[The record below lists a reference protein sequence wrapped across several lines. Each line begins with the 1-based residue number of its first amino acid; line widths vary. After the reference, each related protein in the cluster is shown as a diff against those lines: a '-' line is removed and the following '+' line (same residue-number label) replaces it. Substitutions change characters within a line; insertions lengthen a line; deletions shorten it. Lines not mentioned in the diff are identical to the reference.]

1 MPEIETS
8 RLQLR
13 HFTLEDFDDL
23 FRLYSDPEVMRYLS
37 PRTKEQ
43 TQTSLYKHIEHW
55 QAHNFG
61 MWAVIHKESGKLI
74 GRCGLSWLANTPEIE
89 LGYLFD
95 KSYWRQGLATE
106 AAIATLKYGFG
117 EINLQR
123 IVAIARP
130 QNTASMRVIEKVGM
144 KYQKAAYFYKFNV
157 VYYSLER
164 ESWHPDDS
172 LYILRTTP

>member
-8 RLQLR
+8 RLLLR
-13 HFTLEDFDDL
+13 LFTLDDFDDL

-37 PRTKEQ
+37 RRTKEQ
-43 TQTSLYKHIEHW
+43 TQISLYKHIEHW
-55 QAHNFG
+55 QTHNFG
-61 MWAVIHKESGKLI
+61 MWAVIHKETGMMI
-74 GRCGLSWLANTPEIE
+74 GRCGLGVLANTPEIE

-95 KSYWRQGLATE
+95 KSYWYRGLATE

-117 EINLQR
+117 EINLDR

-130 QNTASMRVIEKVGM
+130 QNTASVRVIEKIGM
-144 KYQKAAYFYKFNV
+144 KYQKDAYFYKFKV

-164 ESWHPDDS
+164 EAWHPDDS
-172 LYILRTTP
+172 LYILRKS